1 MMGGVSCRL
10 CRCAAMRT
18 ELRATELRRALLWSY
33 PAGRCGT
40 LSGFLQIT
48 GWPSALPC
56 VARRSQATQDHHK
69 EAVDA
74 IGDDAPAAKEAKRE
88 KKAKKEKKSKSK
100 AEAESAGDA
109 DAGAAGA
116 EGKLLTAKERRKLF
130 NKMRRYALSIDD
142 ATLCSERR

>member
-1 MMGGVSCRL
+1 MPPLSLRCDAHGAARDGVAPCIIVVLSR
-10 CRCAAMRT
+10 RS
-18 ELRATELRRALLWSY
+18 LRHSVW
-33 PAGRCGT
+33 
-40 LSGFLQIT
+40 FLTFT